1 MPNPDAGTPT
11 ATSDDGIRIRHYDD
25 WMLPQVIDLFVAEY
39 ASDREEEK
47 RAFLEF
53 YEHPFQ
59 RAHGIRLV
67 ALDSERVCGFQS
79 FFYWPYMYR
88 GRELRTFQ
96 SGRSLISPDYRG
108 RRIFARLL
116 NFLAE
121 SEDRPEIDCLMG
133 FPVEMSYGSFMR
145 NRWSNPLDLV
155 WYARILH
162 PFSVIRPGA
171 PSDAD
176 FDFQRKPEAVE
187 PYYPH
192 GGFSLAK
199 NPEFVAW
206 RNAYAATRSYYYF
219 HHREGEKMVRFE
231 LKPNQRGR
239 INELVIGDI
248 VGDWGDPELLRRGLR
263 ALVRSAKRHSFLT
276 ILTIAINTRFAD
288 SSLLASL
295 RRLGFIRLRSKIYF
309 IVKPIVEMPEFED
322 PRCWWL
328 LRSDIDTW

>member
-1 MPNPDAGTPT
+1 MPNSDAGTPT
-11 ATSDDGIRIRHYDD
+11 ATSDDGIQIRHYDD

-39 ASDREEEK
+39 ASDREEEE
-47 RAFLEF
+47 RSFLEF

-67 ALDSERVCGFQS
+67 ALDAERVCGFQS

-116 NFLAE
+116 SFLAE
-121 SEDRPEIDCLMG
+121 SEDRPEIDFLMG

-162 PFSVIRPGA
+162 PFSVIRSGA
-171 PSDAD
+171 PSDAG
-176 FDFQRKPEAVE
+176 FDFQREPEAVE
-187 PYYPH
+187 PYYPYD
-192 GGFSLAK
+192 GFSLSK
-199 NPEFVAW
+199 NPDFVAW
-206 RNAYAATRSYYYF
+206 RKAYAATRTYYYF
-219 HHREGEKMVRFE
+219 HHREGGKMVRFE

-248 VGDWGDPELLRRGLR
+248 VGDCGDPELLRRGLR

-276 ILTIAINTRFAD
+276 ILTIAVNAQFAG
-288 SSLLASL
+288 SSLIASL

-309 IVKPIVEMPEFED
+309 IVKPIAEKPESED

>member
-121 SEDRPEIDCLMG
+121 SEDRPEIDCLMVSRSRCRTEASCATDG
-133 FPVEMSYGSFMR
+133 
-145 NRWSNPLDLV
+145 
-155 WYARILH
+155 RILSTWCGTPGSSI
-162 PFSVIRPGA
+162 PFR
-171 PSDAD
+171 
-176 FDFQRKPEAVE
+176 
-187 PYYPH
+187 
-192 GGFSLAK
+192 
-199 NPEFVAW
+199 
-206 RNAYAATRSYYYF
+206 
-219 HHREGEKMVRFE
+219 
-231 LKPNQRGR
+231 
-239 INELVIGDI
+239 
-248 VGDWGDPELLRRGLR
+248 
-263 ALVRSAKRHSFLT
+263 
-276 ILTIAINTRFAD
+276 
-288 SSLLASL
+288 
-295 RRLGFIRLRSKIYF
+295 
-309 IVKPIVEMPEFED
+309 
-322 PRCWWL
+322 
-328 LRSDIDTW
+328 

>member
-1 MPNPDAGTPT
+1 MPISDAGTRA

-25 WMLPQVIDLFVAEY
+25 WMLPQIIDLFVSEY
-39 ASDREEEK
+39 ATDREEEE

-59 RAHGIRLV
+59 RTHGIRLV
-67 ALDSERVCGFQS
+67 ALDAKRVCGFQS

-88 GRELRTFQ
+88 GRQLRTFQ
-96 SGRSLISPDYRG
+96 SGRSLISPNYRG

-121 SEDRPEIDCLMG
+121 CEERPEIDFLMG
-133 FPVEMSYGSFMR
+133 FPVEISYGSFMR

-162 PFSVIRPGA
+162 PFSAIRSGVL
-171 PSDAD
+171 SDAD

-187 PYYPH
+187 PYYAYDC
-192 GGFSLAK
+192 FSLSK
-199 NPEFVAW
+199 NPEFAAW
-206 RNAYAATRSYYYF
+206 RNAYAANRNYYYF
-219 HHREGEKMVRFE
+219 HHREGEKRVRFE
-231 LKPNQRGR
+231 LKTNRRGR

-248 VGDWGDPELLRRGLR
+248 VADSGDPDLIRRGLS

-276 ILTIAINTRFAD
+276 ILTIAVNAQLAD
-288 SSLLASL
+288 SSLVASL

-309 IVKPIVEMPEFED
+309 IVKQVAEMPDVED
-322 PRCWWL
+322 PQSWWL
-328 LRSDIDTW
+328 LHSDIDTW